1 LGTSPIVLP
10 NEVGL
15 IMITQKSE
23 IVKAF
28 LATRNEKFWFVF
40 AAASGGDKVGG
51 F

>member
-28 LATRNEKFWFVF
+28 WQQETKNFGLFLLRRQ
-40 AAASGGDKVGG
+40 G
-51 F
+51 